1 MHCCNAEVQVKST
14 QTKNQNNWFTV
25 CPTASTERRHNTPR
39 LLNVRQAV
47 FFYGRNKPATT
58 DDRFVNNRRERTKTE
73 TELQSGKVATNQP
86 HLPWYQHTHAQKRR
100 EGNIMKCIE
109 LMMAH
114 RGWRCTKTS
123 RISHWVSSVMSV
135 DCKSLPV
142 SLLLR
147 HRPMNPGKGLQVRVY

>member
-1 MHCCNAEVQVKST
+1 MHCLYRGST
-14 QTKNQNNWFTV
+14 GEIDSFFNNWFTV
-25 CPTASTERRHNTPR
+25 SSTASTERRHNTPR

-73 TELQSGKVATNQP
+73 TKLQSGKVATNQP
-86 HLPWYQHTHAQKRR
+86 HLPWYQHTHVEKRR
-100 EGNIMKCIE
+100 EGNIMKCME

-147 HRPMNPGKGLQVRVY
+147 HRSMNPGKGLQVRVH